1 MNKRIVHSV
10 FEEMVRRFP
19 ERLAIDEA
27 GVVLTYAA
35 LNKGANAL
43 GAALRASGVGR
54 QSVVGVAL
62 PASSDYVRSILGIA
76 KAGGIFLPLNLDFP
90 TRYLAQILDKARPGV
105 LIAAREQEEQL
116 RRLLQDFPGQLMVL
130 DEVEEGD
137 VADLDLISQPEDGNY
152 IVFTSG
158 STGEPKAILG
168 CQQSLSHFI
177 HWEIAEFALGEGTRV
192 SQLAPTTFDV
202 SLRDIFAPLLA
213 GGTLCIPKAGVR
225 TNPRQLLDWLAAAQV
240 TLMHC
245 VPSVFRLLVAQLES
259 REGDPLPQL
268 RQVLLAGEPLYGSD
282 VRRWRQRMGERVELV
297 NLYGPSETTLAKV
310 VNRLSNEPLEPNA
323 IVPIGKPLPNTAVI
337 ILKTEQLCSVGEI
350 GEIHIKTPFMSK
362 GYYRD
367 EALTQQHFV
376 QNPLNPEPGD
386 LIYRTGD
393 LGRYLPDR
401 SIEILGRLDRQI
413 KINGIRVE
421 LGEIERELRSHPLI
435 TQTTVVA
442 NRMTGRSQMLVCY
455 YTASELLEPDSLR
468 VRLTQAL
475 PGYMVPHFFVQLE
488 KFPLGLNGKV
498 DRKALPRPE
507 ELMYEHIAYVA
518 PGNVVEEKLTRIWG
532 EVLGLAKVG
541 VESPLLELGGNS
553 LHAIS
558 LIAGIYK
565 AFGVDV
571 GLKDFFDRT
580 TIRQV
585 AELLNHGPAVTSP
598 IERLPDQV
606 HYEISHAQRR
616 AWVLDR
622 LAADPAAYNMVFAH
636 LLAGEV
642 DRQCL
647 EGAFEDLV
655 DRHEVL
661 RTIFVEMEGR
671 PRQQIHARLSLQ
683 VEKVDLRAEADPE
696 ARARQWAAEMARQR
710 FDLAR
715 GPLVRAGLLLLAPS
729 RQLLVFAMHHIVGD
743 NWSLDVMV
751 RDLLHFYKQRAGQS
765 AGLLP
770 ELRFQYRD
778 FAAWQNVMVTG
789 EKIATHREYWRQKLG
804 GELPVLELPADRM
817 RPTVQSFAGQALH
830 CPLGE
835 ELSEGLVRLG
845 QTTGVG
851 LFAVLV
857 AGVKALIYRYTGQ
870 RDLVVGTPVAGRI
883 HPELENQVG
892 YYVNML
898 PLRDQL
904 APDAGFAALLSQVG
918 QTLRGALEHQ
928 VYPFDCLVED
938 LEISRDASRS
948 PVFGVVVALHEA
960 RQHLAIEGV
969 EFTQVDCSTRT
980 SKFDLTFGFTPG
992 DEGLELSLDYCT
1004 DLFDQARMERLA
1016 GHLARLFESAV
1027 EDPGRALA
1035 RLDLLSSAEHGQ
1047 LASLAGGQR
1056 PPHRDTLVRLFA
1068 GQAAQTPQSLA
1079 LKVGE
1084 QQWTYAELDAITNQL
1099 AHHLRQQ
1106 VQLVPGARVG
1116 LFMDRSEWMVIG
1128 ILGILKAGAAYLP
1141 IDSAY
1146 PSERVRFLLED
1157 GQVPLVLTRQQL
1169 RDKLPSTNIQLLC
1182 LDTEWERIA
1191 AQPAAAP
1198 IVEIAPE
1205 DLAYVIYTSGSTG
1218 QPKGTL
1224 VSHANAARL
1233 FSATQ
1238 PWFNFGPED
1247 VWTLFHSCAFDFSV
1261 WEIFGALLHGGRLVV
1276 VPYWVSRSPEE
1287 FCRLLSSEKVT
1298 VLNQTPSAFRVF
1310 MEAERVLALPL
1321 ALRYVIFGG
1330 EALEL
1335 ASLRPW
1341 MARHGDQRP
1350 RLINM
1355 YGITETTVHV
1365 TYRPISR
1372 SDLAANKG
1380 SVIGVP
1386 LPDLSLYLM
1395 DENLQQVAVGIP
1407 GEICVGGAGVTGGYL
1422 NRPELSAARF
1432 VPDPWSEIPGARLY
1446 RSGDL
1451 GRWLED
1457 GDLEYLGRMDEQV
1470 KVRGFRIELG
1480 EIEKCLLD
1488 HTGVAEALV
1497 LARTLD
1503 AGARELVAYVVSSAS
1518 PEALRS
1524 HLSGVLPDYMVPAHF
1539 VRLARMPLTAHG
1551 KVDRRALPA
1560 PQVQVGEIEPGA
1572 QPRSAEEEVLVRAWE
1587 DVLGR
1592 RPVGI
1597 GDNFFAMGGD
1607 SIKAIQIVAKLR
1619 EKRLSLELRHLFQY
1633 PTIAELSGHIK
1644 QSVRLAD
1651 QSPVMGSVPLT
1662 PIQRWFFSHFGNTAH
1677 HYNQA
1682 VLLRATQALDEIAL
1696 REALVS
1702 IETHHDMLRARF
1714 FFENG
1719 EVIQE
1724 VSGVDRPP
1732 SVAVVDLRQVADP
1745 MAALTAQAAMVQA
1758 SFDVATGPLVKAV
1771 LFRCPDAQRLLI
1783 VIHHLVVDGVSWRIL
1798 TEDLADAYRQHR
1810 SGETL
1815 VLPAK
1820 SDSFKTW
1827 AETLDAFSRTEELQ
1841 SELDYWQRVALAPVD
1856 PLPEGGRVG
1865 ADLFQDRDSFEVI
1878 IEEEQTGQLL
1888 SQVHTAYR
1896 TEIDEI
1902 LLAGLAGA
1910 LRQWGGGTRILVTVE
1925 GHGRQQLGKEAAF
1938 GDLEVGRTV
1947 GWFTCEYP
1955 LYLDLSKAD
1964 EIGDQIKVVKESLRQ
1979 VPSKGL
1985 GYGMLKYL
1993 AGQKIDLAP
2002 SVLFNY
2008 QGQFETEFAG
2018 GLFTLDEEEAGPLMA
2033 PSTRRLHAVEINGMS
2048 VGGRLRFSF
2057 SYNRQVYTRDAIAS
2071 LAAYFSTSLS
2081 QIAAHCLNTEGSLTP
2096 SDIDY
2101 EGLDIKALDQLMK
2114 VLTKES

>member
-1 MNKRIVHSV
+1 
-10 FEEMVRRFP
+10 
-19 ERLAIDEA
+19 
-27 GVVLTYAA
+27 
-35 LNKGANAL
+35 
-43 GAALRASGVGR
+43 
-54 QSVVGVAL
+54 
-62 PASSDYVRSILGIA
+62 
-76 KAGGIFLPLNLDFP
+76 
-90 TRYLAQILDKARPGV
+90 
-105 LIAAREQEEQL
+105 
-116 RRLLQDFPGQLMVL
+116 
-130 DEVEEGD
+130 
-137 VADLDLISQPEDGNY
+137 
-152 IVFTSG
+152 
-158 STGEPKAILG
+158 
-168 CQQSLSHFI
+168 
-177 HWEIAEFALGEGTRV
+177 
-192 SQLAPTTFDV
+192 
-202 SLRDIFAPLLA
+202 
-213 GGTLCIPKAGVR
+213 
-225 TNPRQLLDWLAAAQV
+225 
-240 TLMHC
+240 
-245 VPSVFRLLVAQLES
+245 
-259 REGDPLPQL
+259 
-268 RQVLLAGEPLYGSD
+268 
-282 VRRWRQRMGERVELV
+282 
-297 NLYGPSETTLAKV
+297 
-310 VNRLSNEPLEPNA
+310 
-323 IVPIGKPLPNTAVI
+323 
-337 ILKTEQLCSVGEI
+337 
-350 GEIHIKTPFMSK
+350 
-362 GYYRD
+362 
-367 EALTQQHFV
+367 
-376 QNPLNPEPGD
+376 
-386 LIYRTGD
+386 
-393 LGRYLPDR
+393 
-401 SIEILGRLDRQI
+401 
-413 KINGIRVE
+413 
-421 LGEIERELRSHPLI
+421 
-435 TQTTVVA
+435 
-442 NRMTGRSQMLVCY
+442 
-455 YTASELLEPDSLR
+455 
-468 VRLTQAL
+468 
-475 PGYMVPHFFVQLE
+475 
-488 KFPLGLNGKV
+488 
-498 DRKALPRPE
+498 
-507 ELMYEHIAYVA
+507 
-518 PGNVVEEKLTRIWG
+518 
-532 EVLGLAKVG
+532 
-541 VESPLLELGGNS
+541 
-553 LHAIS
+553 
-558 LIAGIYK
+558 
-565 AFGVDV
+565 
-571 GLKDFFDRT
+571 
-580 TIRQV
+580 
-585 AELLNHGPAVTSP
+585 
-598 IERLPDQV
+598 
-606 HYEISHAQRR
+606 
-616 AWVLDR
+616 
-622 LAADPAAYNMVFAH
+622 
-636 LLAGEV
+636 
-642 DRQCL
+642 
-647 EGAFEDLV
+647 
-655 DRHEVL
+655 
-661 RTIFVEMEGR
+661 
-671 PRQQIHARLSLQ
+671 
-683 VEKVDLRAEADPE
+683 
-696 ARARQWAAEMARQR
+696 
-710 FDLAR
+710 
-715 GPLVRAGLLLLAPS
+715 
-729 RQLLVFAMHHIVGD
+729 
-743 NWSLDVMV
+743 
-751 RDLLHFYKQRAGQS
+751 
-765 AGLLP
+765 
-770 ELRFQYRD
+770 
-778 FAAWQNVMVTG
+778 
-789 EKIATHREYWRQKLG
+789 
-804 GELPVLELPADRM
+804 
-817 RPTVQSFAGQALH
+817 
-830 CPLGE
+830 
-835 ELSEGLVRLG
+835 
-845 QTTGVG
+845 
-851 LFAVLV
+851 
-857 AGVKALIYRYTGQ
+857 
-870 RDLVVGTPVAGRI
+870 
-883 HPELENQVG
+883 
-892 YYVNML
+892 
-898 PLRDQL
+898 
-904 APDAGFAALLSQVG
+904 
-918 QTLRGALEHQ
+918 
-928 VYPFDCLVED
+928 
-938 LEISRDASRS
+938 
-948 PVFGVVVALHEA
+948 
-960 RQHLAIEGV
+960 
-969 EFTQVDCSTRT
+969 
-980 SKFDLTFGFTPG
+980 
-992 DEGLELSLDYCT
+992 
-1004 DLFDQARMERLA
+1004 
-1016 GHLARLFESAV
+1016 
-1027 EDPGRALA
+1027 
-1035 RLDLLSSAEHGQ
+1035 
-1047 LASLAGGQR
+1047 
-1056 PPHRDTLVRLFA
+1056 
-1068 GQAAQTPQSLA
+1068 
-1079 LKVGE
+1079 
-1084 QQWTYAELDAITNQL
+1084 
-1099 AHHLRQQ
+1099 
-1106 VQLVPGARVG
+1106 
-1116 LFMDRSEWMVIG
+1116 
-1128 ILGILKAGAAYLP
+1128 
-1141 IDSAY
+1141 
-1146 PSERVRFLLED
+1146 
-1157 GQVPLVLTRQQL
+1157 
-1169 RDKLPSTNIQLLC
+1169 
-1182 LDTEWERIA
+1182 
-1191 AQPAAAP
+1191 
-1198 IVEIAPE
+1198 
-1205 DLAYVIYTSGSTG
+1205 
-1218 QPKGTL
+1218 
-1224 VSHANAARL
+1224 
-1233 FSATQ
+1233 
-1238 PWFNFGPED
+1238 
-1247 VWTLFHSCAFDFSV
+1247 
-1261 WEIFGALLHGGRLVV
+1261 
-1276 VPYWVSRSPEE
+1276 
-1287 FCRLLSSEKVT
+1287 
-1298 VLNQTPSAFRVF
+1298 
-1310 MEAERVLALPL
+1310 MEAERVSALPL

-1432 VPDPWSEIPGARLY
+1432 VPDPWSDIPGARLY

-1503 AGARELVAYVVSSAS
+1503 AGTRELVAYVVSSAS

-1560 PQVQVGEIEPGA
+1560 PEVQVGEIEPGA

-1619 EKRLSLELRHLFQY
+1619 EKRLSLELRHLFQF

-1696 REALVS
+1696 RAALVS

-1714 FFENG
+1714 CFENG

-1732 SVAVVDLRQVADP
+1732 SVEVVDLRQIADP

-1758 SFDVATGPLVKAV
+1758 SFNLATGPLVKAV

-1827 AETLDAFSRTEELQ
+1827 AETLDAFARTEELH

-1865 ADLFQDRDSFEVI
+1865 ADLFRDRDSFEVI
-1878 IEEEQTGQLL
+1878 IAEEQTGQLL
-1888 SQVHTAYR
+1888 SQVHTAYK

-1902 LLAGLAGA
+1902 LLAGLARA
-1910 LRQWGGGTRILVTVE
+1910 LRQWGGGTRILVTLE

-1938 GDLEVGRTV
+1938 GDVEVGRTV

-1955 LYLDLSKAD
+1955 LHLDLSKAD

-2101 EGLDIKALDQLMK
+2101 EGLDIKALDQLLEK
-2114 VLTKES
+2114 LTK